1 MDRMHCDRALH
12 LCTHQDAV
20 TVYDSVE
27 SVCDGEDG
35 AFLELF
41 PDGFLDQLI
50 CPVEHITYI

>member
-1 MDRMHCDRALH
+1 MYDDKALH

-27 SVCDGEDG
+27 SVCDGEDS
-35 AFLELF
+35 AFLELL
-41 PDGFLDQLI
+41 PDGFLDQLV